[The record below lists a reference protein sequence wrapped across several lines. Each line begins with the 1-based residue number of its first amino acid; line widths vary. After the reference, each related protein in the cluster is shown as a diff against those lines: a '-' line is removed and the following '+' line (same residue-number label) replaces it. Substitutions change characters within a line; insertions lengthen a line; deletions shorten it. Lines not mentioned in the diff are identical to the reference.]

1 MKIDFEGFNKPG
13 VNATQKTAA
22 TEQPVAAEQPTT
34 TAADPGAVTSTVDVE
49 PSAAEQLEKAQHP
62 YKKDQPAELLTP
74 RGIAIQTD
82 QVRRTI
88 EETVGAKNAQ
98 LKAVAAEVL
107 SEKTQGKNEDIRS
120 AVAETI
126 NAVMSKF
133 LPAFERLGA
142 ERPAEVA
149 ARAKEAAA
157 QERNARE
164 WEREKYQLDQ
174 TKLAKREAQKRCNH
188 MDSNG
193 HHKWHI
199 SHNQPSRQPIAWC
212 ATCALVV
219 EGKNYKCL
227 PSKYDTPEKAEQ
239 YIRVLVAEGEIQPGS
254 TPFFDKTGGY
264 ILCAEHPLFHII
276 RSIEAQAA
284 LGIV

>member
-1 MKIDFEGFNKPG
+1 VK
-13 VNATQKTAA
+13 
-22 TEQPVAAEQPTT
+22 
-34 TAADPGAVTSTVDVE
+34 VE
-49 PSAAEQLEKAQHP
+49 LTAAEQLEKAQQP
-62 YKKDQPAELLTP
+62 YKKDQPGELLTP

-88 EETVGAKNAQ
+88 DETVSAKNEQ